1 VLAGA
6 AASARIGGGGAETG
20 GVLADAAASVR
31 IGEAGAE
38 TGAVLAGAAASVRIG
53 GGGAETGGVLAGAAA
68 SVRIGGGGAEMG
80 AVLAGAAASD
90 AGTSAAVECGRGGA
104 EMVAAL
110 ARAAASDAGT
120 SATVEFERGGAEMDA
135 VLAGAAR
142 SNAGTIGLRES
153 LGGKNI
159 LSPAPTAKE
168 KTMVR
173 AAPNGVLT
181 ASTKV
186 LVQSDFLSGRTR
198 TIALPP
204 FFCALISPPSLILE
218 TESLVVSRNQ
228 QKVRSGYCANWLPP
242 LTDRVPKML
251 ALLQYMVDTFLPTKC
266 RMSALAGSIDAS
278 RSTQSPSVSS
288 VAPG

>member
-1 VLAGA
+1 MGSVLAGA

-20 GVLADAAASVR
+20 SVLAGAAASAR
-31 IGEAGAE
+31 IGGGGTE
-38 TGAVLAGAAASVRIG
+38 TGAVLAGAAASVRVGEG
-53 GGGAETGGVLAGAAA
+53 GTETDAVLARAAA
-68 SVRIGGGGAEMG
+68 SDAGTSAAVESGRGGAEMG
-80 AVLAGAAASD
+80 AALARAAASD

-104 EMVAAL
+104 EM
-110 ARAAASDAGT
+110 G
-120 SATVEFERGGAEMDA
+120 A
-135 VLAGAAR
+135 VLVDAAR
-142 SNAGTIGLRES
+142 SNAGTIGLRKS

-186 LVQSDFLSGRTR
+186 LAQSDFLLSGRTR
-198 TIALPP
+198 TIALSP
-204 FFCALISPPSLILE
+204 FFRALISPPSLIFE

-228 QKVRSGYCANWLPP
+228 QKVRSS
-242 LTDRVPKML
+242 DRTKL
-251 ALLQYMVDTFLPTKC
+251 ASATYRLCVQNADTAAIHDGHIFATKC

-278 RSTQSPSVSS
+278 RSAQSPFRV
-288 VAPG
+288 VRAPC

>member
-1 VLAGA
+1 VIGA
-6 AASARIGGGGAETG
+6 
-20 GVLADAAASVR
+20 VLADAAASDAGTSAAAVER
-31 IGEAGAE
+31 GRGGAE
-38 TGAVLAGAAASVRIG
+38 TDAAAAVGVRGGGAVIGAVLAD
-53 GGGAETGGVLAGAAA
+53 
-68 SVRIGGGGAEMG
+68 
-80 AVLAGAAASD
+80 AAASD

-104 EMVAAL
+104 EM
-110 ARAAASDAGT
+110 G
-120 SATVEFERGGAEMDA
+120 A

-142 SNAGTIGLRES
+142 SNAGTIGLRKS

-186 LVQSDFLSGRTR
+186 LAQSDFLLSGRTR
-198 TIALPP
+198 TIALSP
-204 FFCALISPPSLILE
+204 FFRAPISPPSLIFE

-228 QKVRSGYCANWLPP
+228 QKVRSS
-242 LTDRVPKML
+242 DRTKL
-251 ALLQYMVDTFLPTKC
+251 ASATYRLCVQNADTAAIHDGHIFATKC

-278 RSTQSPSVSS
+278 RSAQSLSVSS
-288 VAPG
+288 VHHARQSAPGADCRIA